1 MKKLG
6 MIAGASALLVL
17 GIVLGAFFAGPL
29 LASASS
35 TSTASTSSQH
45 TSITAA
51 STPSADTISQ
61 YCNDYMTSLAK
72 RLNISAD
79 TLNKAQQG
87 ALEDVLAK
95 LVKDGKLTQ
104 AQADKLKT
112 HIADVA
118 QCNFKDLGKGTNSGK
133 QVNMQNLQKYMTVI
147 ANDVSR
153 DLHLSTTDLQAKLQS
168 GQTLSAIA
176 KAQGVS
182 ETALQTSVKNAIQDA
197 LKQAVANGDLTQA
210 QADQFSQQF
219 ASNPQFVEK
228 MLNRPFKQGAPGMAP
243 TNQ

>member
-6 MIAGASALLVL
+6 MIAGASALLIL

-35 TSTASTSSQH
+35 TSTSSSQH
-45 TSITAA
+45 TIITAA
-51 STPSADTISQ
+51 STPSADTMSQ

-72 RLNISAD
+72 HLNVSAA

-87 ALEDVLAK
+87 AMEDVLAK

-112 HIADVA
+112 HIADIA
-118 QCNFKDLGKGTNSGK
+118 QCNFKNLGKGNNSGN
-133 QVNMQNLQKYMTVI
+133 QANMQNLQKYMTVI

-168 GQTLSAIA
+168 G
-176 KAQGVS
+176 
-182 ETALQTSVKNAIQDA
+182 
-197 LKQAVANGDLTQA
+197 
-210 QADQFSQQF
+210 
-219 ASNPQFVEK
+219 
-228 MLNRPFKQGAPGMAP
+228 
-243 TNQ
+243 

>member
-29 LASASS
+29 LVSASS
-35 TSTASTSSQH
+35 TSSSQH
-45 TSITAA
+45 TTITA
-51 STPSADTISQ
+51 STPSADTMSQ
-61 YCNDYMTSLAK
+61 YCTDYMTSLAK
-72 RLNISAD
+72 RLNVSAD

-87 ALEDVLAK
+87 AMEDVLAK

-112 HIADVA
+112 HIADIA
-118 QCNFKDLGKGTNSGK
+118 QCNFKNLGKGNNSGN
-133 QVNMQNLQKYMTVI
+133 QANMQNLQKYMTVI

-219 ASNPQFVEK
+219 ANNPQFVEK
-228 MLNRPFKQGAPGMAP
+228 MLNRPFKGGTPGMPPA
-243 TNQ
+243 NQ

>member
-6 MIAGASALLVL
+6 IIAGASALLIL

-35 TSTASTSSQH
+35 TAQQTT
-45 TSITAA
+45 TTTAA
-51 STPSADTISQ
+51 TPGADTASQ
-61 YCNDYMTSLAK
+61 YCALYMNSLAK
-72 RLNISAD
+72 RLNISSA
-79 TLNKAQQG
+79 TLKKAQQG
-87 ALEDVLAK
+87 ALEDVLAQ

-104 AQADKLKT
+104 AQADKIKT
-112 HIADVA
+112 QIANAV
-118 QCNFKDLGKGTNSGK
+118 QCNLKGLGKDFGNGPG
-133 QVNMQNLQKYMTVI
+133 QNFNPQNLQKYMTVI
-147 ANDVSR
+147 ANDVSKGLR
-153 DLHLSTTDLQAKLQS
+153 LSTTDLQAKLQS

-182 ETALQTSVKNAIQDA
+182 DASLQTIVKNAVQDA

-210 QADQFSQQF
+210 QADQFSQQLS
-219 ASNPQFVEK
+219 SNPQFLEK
-228 MLNRPFKQGAPGMAP
+228 LLNRPFKGGPGTIP